1 MKRRG
6 TRGKRCRQKRCVLLL
21 VSPAA
26 IHTLRSGRRIAHNTR
41 RKRRQKSQSGSH
53 RYDGVRWRQHLSLCR
68 WRGGR
73 AFLGG
78 RGRPTGRPRWRRSNP
93 PHKETDERGT
103 SGSGRV
109 SPTNAANAPPTEGGG
124 GERIGKR
131 RGASRMVD
139 EELTV

>member
-93 PHKETDERGT
+93 PHKEAIER

-109 SPTNAANAPPTEGGG
+109 SRPTQPTRPRPKAAAGSALAS
-124 GERIGKR
+124 GEAR
-131 RGASRMVD
+131 SRMVD